1 MRIYLR
7 MSVMVTLD
15 EVRALVVPCYTLK
28 IWKKKL
34 PLSERTTPGT
44 GTERNYF
51 CDLSQLLQC

>member
-28 IWKKKL
+28 IWRKKITVVRKNDTRYRYRKKL
-34 PLSERTTPGT
+34 FL
-44 GTERNYF
+44 
-51 CDLSQLLQC
+51 